1 VAILL
6 CGLTL
11 LLIAIMSR
19 ETGLRSLLI
28 IRTGKWFYRM
38 VISLV
43 AIGGVALIIVGRVE
57 SPFVQIWVPL
67 WEWRE
72 FTYPLTL
79 FAFILLGSE
88 LLPNGYLKSN
98 LQHPGYAGVLLW
110 GLAHL
115 ISNGDLASI
124 VLFGTLASAALLKG
138 SVALFRS
145 AGQPRQTAQISV
157 QWDIAA
163 ILLGLSVWGLLV
175 LYHGPLFGMALDLP
189 V

>member
-1 VAILL
+1 MAILL

-11 LLIAIMSR
+11 LLIAIMSP

-28 IRTGKWFYRM
+28 IRTDKWFYRM
-38 VISLV
+38 LISLV

-57 SPFVQIWVPL
+57 SPFVQIWVPP

-98 LQHPGYAGVLLW
+98 LQHPSYTGVLLW

-124 VLFGTLASAALLKG
+124 VLFGSLASAALLKG
-138 SVALFRS
+138 SIALFRS

-163 ILLGLSVWGLLV
+163 ILLGLSVWGLLA